1 MPVAPSRRAVSNLK
15 PLAAHLSRLGAR
27 HWAQGRSLSIEML
40 DLDLAGTSEPWRRP
54 ATQLR
59 ILRERADR
67 PRIELRDALSA
78 NGQTL
83 RRATETFTGMK
94 HLGRIA
100 GFSAS
105 DPLVHETR
113 RLDDWFDA
121 RFIEGRPVP

>member
-40 DLDLAGTSEPWRRP
+40 DLDLAGTPEPWRRP

-59 ILRERADR
+59 ILRGRADR

-78 NGQTL
+78 NGQALHGT
-83 RRATETFTGMK
+83 TETLTCLND
-94 HLGRIA
+94 LGRIA
-100 GFSAS
+100 GFSVS
-105 DPLVHETR
+105 NPLVHEAR
-113 RLDDWFDA
+113 RLEDCLDA
-121 RFIEGRPVP
+121 LFIEGRPAS